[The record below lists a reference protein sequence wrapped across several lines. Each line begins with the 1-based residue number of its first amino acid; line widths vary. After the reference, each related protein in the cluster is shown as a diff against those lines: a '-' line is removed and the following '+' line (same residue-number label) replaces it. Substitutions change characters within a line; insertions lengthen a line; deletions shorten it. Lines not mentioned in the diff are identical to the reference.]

1 MISRQFEGIILT
13 IFLPSSSYEGNMQP
27 FDRKCTK
34 ISRPSFIVSSM
45 YHERVPKHAKA
56 GLCNNS
62 SSMNFQVSCLHL
74 FLIGLCLV
82 HVIWTKRRMLKLV
95 LNVKYLLLLSF
106 LTVTKFYNLG
116 YIQGIIT
123 QKRSYI
129 VLCTMYFQI

>member
-1 MISRQFEGIILT
+1 
-13 IFLPSSSYEGNMQP
+13 MQP

-106 LTVTKFYNLG
+106 LTVTKFYNFEH
-116 YIQGIIT
+116 IQGIIRVHLL
-123 QKRSYI
+123 KRDQ
-129 VLCTMYFQI
+129 F

>member
-1 MISRQFEGIILT
+1 
-13 IFLPSSSYEGNMQP
+13 MQP

-116 YIQGIIT
+116 HIQGIIKGALT
-123 QKRSYI
+123 QKRSFLGLSTTLFENKTNI
-129 VLCTMYFQI
+129 QH

>member
-1 MISRQFEGIILT
+1 
-13 IFLPSSSYEGNMQP
+13 MQP

-82 HVIWTKRRMLKLV
+82 HVIWTKHRMLKLV
-95 LNVKYLLLLSF
+95 LNVKYLLLVSF
-106 LTVTKFYNLG
+106 LTAAEFYNLG
-116 YIQGIIT
+116 YIQE
-123 QKRSYI
+123 RSCLFELLSDLI
-129 VLCTMYFQI
+129 FMLAEKMKTKIQH